1 MSKTALTI
9 IIIIVLIVVGYF
21 IWGGGPAKTEEPNL
35 ETVSQEMPVEGSNTP
50 EMIVEA
56 GKNIQEFDISGAPFK
71 FSIKEIRV
79 KQGDTVRINFTNNEG
94 LHDWVIDEFA
104 AKTKQLKAGESETVE
119 FVADKKGEFEYYCSV
134 GTHRAQVMVGNLIVE

>member
-9 IIIIVLIVVGYF
+9 LIIIVLIVVGYF

-35 ETVSQEMPVEGSNTP
+35 ETVSQEMPVVGSDVT

-71 FSIKEIRV
+71 FSVKEIRV
-79 KQGDTVRINFTNNEG
+79 KQGDIVRINFTNSEG
-94 LHDWVIDEFA
+94 LHDWVLDEFNA
-104 AKTKQLKAGESETVE
+104 RTKQLKAGESETVE
-119 FVADKKGEFEYYCSV
+119 FVADKKGTFEYYRSV
-134 GTHRAQVMVGNLIVE
+134 GTHRPQGMAGTLIV